1 MFAPMRPSPTIPIC
15 IRAKSSL
22 GTRTSRA
29 EGGAM
34 TEDPK
39 PQESR
44 EGDEP
49 PSEGSGTTDDEGG
62 AERAGLGR
70 SEAEDKISK

>member
-1 MFAPMRPSPTIPIC
+1 MI
-15 IRAKSSL
+15 
-22 GTRTSRA
+22 
-29 EGGAM
+29 
-34 TEDPK
+34 EDPK
-39 PQESR
+39 PQEER
-44 EGDEP
+44 EAGSAGSQEQRDGDEP

>member
-1 MFAPMRPSPTIPIC
+1 MN
-15 IRAKSSL
+15 
-22 GTRTSRA
+22 
-29 EGGAM
+29 
-34 TEDPK
+34 EDPK